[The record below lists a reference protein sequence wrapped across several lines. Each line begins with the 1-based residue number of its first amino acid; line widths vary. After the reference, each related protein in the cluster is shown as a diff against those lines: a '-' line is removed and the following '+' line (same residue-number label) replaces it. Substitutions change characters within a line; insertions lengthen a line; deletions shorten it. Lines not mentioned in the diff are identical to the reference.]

1 VSLRVAVIGVGHLGR
16 HHARILSSL
25 PGVQLA
31 AVVDTNRARAEEIAR
46 TVNAEALY
54 DARLLTG
61 VVSGFPPPPKATAGL
76 AEAPSGR
83 EGGSRTV
90 DAVTIAVPT
99 EKHREIAM
107 PFLSAGIPVL
117 VEKPMAKSL
126 AEADE
131 LIAAAAKANVALAVG
146 HTERFN
152 PAVEAARALLVDP
165 RFIEVHRL
173 GTFPDRSLDID
184 VVFDLMI
191 HDLDVVLSLVKAD
204 VESIEAV
211 GVPVLTGR
219 VDIANVRLR
228 FANGC
233 IANLTASRISRDRVR
248 KIRFFQPAAY
258 LSVDYAAQK
267 IELWRLVKGAGPMPS
282 IEGGEVPVTNEEP
295 LKRELADFVDA
306 VVSKRTPLVDGHQ
319 GRRALALAQR
329 ITDKML
335 TELSPRRHEDTK
347 TQRL

>member
-1 VSLRVAVIGVGHLGR
+1 VAIVMSLRVAVIGVGHLGR
-16 HHARILSSL
+16 HHARILSTL
-25 PGVQLA
+25 PGVQLS
-31 AVVDTNRARAEEIAR
+31 AVVDTNRPRAEEIAR
-46 TVNAEALY
+46 TVNTRALFEA
-54 DARLLTG
+54 
-61 VVSGFPPPPKATAGL
+61 
-76 AEAPSGR
+76 R
-83 EGGSRTV
+83 ELVGHV

-99 EKHREIAM
+99 ERHREVAL
-107 PFLSAGIPVL
+107 PFLAAGIAVL
-117 VEKPMAKSL
+117 VEKPMARSL

-131 LIAAAAKANVALAVG
+131 MIDAAARRGVALAVG
-146 HTERFN
+146 QTERFN
-152 PAVEAARALLVDP
+152 PAVEVARPLLVDP

-173 GTFPDRSLDID
+173 GTFPERSLDID

-191 HDLDVVLSLVKAD
+191 HDLDVVLSLVHAE

-219 VDIANVRLR
+219 VDIANARLR

-258 LSVDYAAQK
+258 VSIDYAAQK
-267 IELWRLVKGAGPMPS
+267 IEMWRLVTGAGPMPS

-306 VVSKRTPLVDGHQ
+306 VVSRRAPLVDGHQ
-319 GRRALALAQR
+319 GRRALELATR
-329 ITDKML
+329 ITGKMA
-335 TELSPRRHEDTK
+335 SG
-347 TQRL
+347 